1 MKLSELVQGI
11 QILSTYYDD
20 PDGYHV
26 GAEHDVLYLY
36 ATDRPLSEEDV
47 KSMLALGWFQES
59 GASSEDEPEAYDAEE
74 AWQSFT

>member
-26 GAEHDVLYLY
+26 GADHDVLYLY
-36 ATDRPLSEEDV
+36 ATDRPLSAEDV
-47 KSMLALGWFQES
+47 TRMLSLGWFQES
-59 GASSEDEPEAYDAEE
+59 GTTYDAEE

>member
-1 MKLSELVQGI
+1 MKLSELLQGI

-36 ATDRPLSEEDV
+36 ATDRPLSAEHV
-47 KSMLALGWFQES
+47 ARMLALGWFQES
-59 GASSEDEPEAYDAEE
+59 GATDDEPEAYDAEE
-74 AWQSFT
+74 GWQSFT